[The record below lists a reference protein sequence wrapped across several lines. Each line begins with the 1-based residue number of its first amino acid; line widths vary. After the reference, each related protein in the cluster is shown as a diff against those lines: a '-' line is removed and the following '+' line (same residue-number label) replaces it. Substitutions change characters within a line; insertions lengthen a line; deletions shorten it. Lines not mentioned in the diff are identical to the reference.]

1 MTDLDELQELMNM
14 VGTRGWK
21 EILIPLAEQRFNTC
35 LDVWMNKGG
44 LTSEMAWK
52 NSGIASV
59 YDILPKA
66 ITDRNAEPE
75 QNAPKASTQRN
86 VLPSFSRRWLKPAPS
101 GTGTP
106 NNAPQSCDIL
116 VVTQTGGGLPAAK
129 E

>member
-59 YDILPKA
+59 YDFLLKGIP
-66 ITDRNAEPE
+66 DRIAELQQKVAE
-75 QNAPKASTQRN
+75 ASTQRDGD
-86 VLPSFSRRWLKPAPS
+86 PEQRAP
-101 GTGTP
+101 
-106 NNAPQSCDIL
+106 IM
-116 VVTQTGGGLPAAK
+116 
-129 E
+129 